1 GVLDIDPYSLWK
13 SGPTGT
19 AIVWMNKLS
28 AFLRSRT
35 TLHHTKGRARKV
47 RRKFASAGGK
57 ILRLF
62 WLTLTMTNL
71 RPHASLLLPEFP
83 PPLT

>member
-1 GVLDIDPYSLWK
+1 
-13 SGPTGT
+13 
-19 AIVWMNKLS
+19 MNKLS

-62 WLTLTMTNL
+62 WLTLAMTNL